1 MQCAAYPNNYTL
13 VVSRDGFMEVAMN
26 STESTGDTIS
36 IVVKNLLENTRY
48 SYYLIATNPFGSD
61 ASAQI
66 NICKQYLMPMK
77 ILLSSIF

>member
-13 VVSRDGFMEVAMN
+13 MVSRDGFVEVAMN
-26 STESTGDTIS
+26 STESTGDT
-36 IVVKNLLENTRY
+36 VVKNLLENTRY

-77 ILLSSIF
+77 ILLS